1 MAMTKE
7 VFLRRLRSGRAQWE
21 AALSEV
27 GVERMEIPG
36 VAGEWTLKDVIAH
49 ITWHELQMI
58 EVIQA
63 RALVGS
69 DLWELDREARN
80 AAIYEANRDRP
91 LDEVLAEAAQAYRDL
106 EALIETL
113 EDEELNDPARF
124 ANMPDEWEPW
134 RIIAS
139 NCYGHYQQH
148 IPDIRAWLYQQG
160 A

>member
-7 VFLRRLRSGRAQWE
+7 VFLRRLRDGRTQWE
-21 AALSEV
+21 AALGDV
-27 GVERMEIPG
+27 GEERMELPG

-49 ITWHELQMI
+49 VSWHELQMI
-58 EVIQA
+58 EVIQT
-63 RALVGS
+63 RALQGS
-69 DLWELDREARN
+69 DLWQLPREARN

-91 LDEVLAEAAQAYRDL
+91 LDEVLAESAQAYRDL

-113 EDEELNDPARF
+113 DDEELNDPAYF

-139 NCYGHYQQH
+139 NCYSHYQEH
-148 IPDIRAWLYQQG
+148 IPDIQAWLNRQG
-160 A
+160 E

>member
-7 VFLRRLRSGRAQWE
+7 VFLRRLHDGRAQWE
-21 AALSEV
+21 AALDDV
-27 GVERMEIPG
+27 GEGRMELPG

-49 ITWHELQMI
+49 VSWHELQMI
-58 EVIQA
+58 EVIQT
-63 RALVGS
+63 RALQGS
-69 DLWELDREARN
+69 ELWNLPREERN

-91 LDEVLAEAAQAYRDL
+91 LDEVLAESASAYRDL

-113 EDEELNDPARF
+113 DDEDLNDPARF

-139 NCYGHYQQH
+139 NCYGHYQEH
-148 IPDIRAWLYQQG
+148 IPDVRAWLNRQG
-160 A
+160 E